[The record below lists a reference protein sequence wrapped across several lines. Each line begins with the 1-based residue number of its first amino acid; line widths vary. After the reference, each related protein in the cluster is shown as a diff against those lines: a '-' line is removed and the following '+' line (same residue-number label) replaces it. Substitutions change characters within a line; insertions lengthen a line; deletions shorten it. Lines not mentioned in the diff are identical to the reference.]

1 MIFLK
6 DRSRRWRKAREE
18 NVWDY
23 VPGRLETDLLRRK
36 GVTQRKGGRKFWS
49 QMKFGGTGI
58 WIVTLTLWQHVW
70 NVQVQTRWTW
80 KWIRRELLVEIWE
93 FGSLPG
99 KRFRGWVKRVSWS
112 HAHHTS
118 RTPPKVSHSEFHL
131 EHQRDKPQLP
141 LDAELLSDRTG
152 SLS

>member
-99 KRFRGWVKRVSWS
+99 KRFRGWVKRGSWS